1 MFVVKFPTFRA
12 ATSGKVA
19 LLLGL
24 LCVPACGDDTGETPA
39 DTTPSASVSDETT
52 ADGPNRPN
60 NPNNP
65 NNNPTPTP
73 PANLPPAVPVEGPE
87 TVQCGNATC
96 RDRLVGDIEVE
107 PCCVNDECGLDLGA
121 VSEFMPVQSGCAAL
135 EQPGSVDATC
145 PSFHYDDLVAP
156 RELPGCCR
164 PDGVCGVVADL
175 SDTVADFGCVDP
187 VEFLSGRG
195 QQSPSEPDPRPGI
208 HLTDG
213 GGFFVSDGGTLAG
226 QCVPRLPEPTPPDAG
241 DVAGDAGDAAASD
254 AAITFD
260 GSLPIVD
267 AATTAEPE
275 PTEPEPDVDGSVGPT
290 PVDSSTFDAQ
300 ADDAG

>member
-12 ATSGKVA
+12 PASCSAA

-24 LCVPACGDDTGETPA
+24 LCASACSDDEKSAAA
-39 DTTPSASVSDETT
+39 DTAPSASASDDTT
-52 ADGPNRPN
+52 TDGPNRPG
-60 NPNNP
+60 NP
-65 NNNPTPTP
+65 NNNNNPPTPTP
-73 PANLPPAVPVEGPE
+73 PANLPPAVPVVGPD

-121 VSEFMPVQSGCAAL
+121 VSAFMPVQSGCAAL

-145 PSFHYDDLVAP
+145 PSVHYDDGVAP
-156 RELPGCCR
+156 RELAGCCR

-213 GGFFVSDGGTLAG
+213 GGFFVADGGTFGAG
-226 QCVPRLPEPTPPDAG
+226 QCVPRLPEPVPTDAG
-241 DVAGDAGDAAASD
+241 IGAGDAAAPD
-254 AAITFD
+254 AAFTVVPD
-260 GSLPIVD
+260 GSTPATDAAATEEPEPSVDADVEPAPVD
-267 AATTAEPE
+267 AATP
-275 PTEPEPDVDGSVGPT
+275 
-290 PVDSSTFDAQ
+290 DAQ
-300 ADDAG
+300 TNDAG

>member
-1 MFVVKFPTFRA
+1 MFVVKFPTFR
-12 ATSGKVA
+12 TSVSGKAA

-24 LCVPACGDDTGETPA
+24 LCAPACGDDEKGDPA
-39 DTTPSASVSDETT
+39 DTSPSTSASDDTS
-52 ADGPNRPN
+52 DGPNRPGNPN

-65 NNNPTPTP
+65 NNPTPTP
-73 PANLPPAVPVEGPE
+73 PVNLPPAVPVEGPE
-87 TVQCGNATC
+87 TLQCGNATC

-121 VSEFMPVQSGCAAL
+121 VSAFMPVQSGCAAL
-135 EQPGSVDATC
+135 EQPGSADATC
-145 PSFHYDDLVAP
+145 PSFHYDDIVAP

-187 VEFLSGRG
+187 VDFLSGRG
-195 QQSPSEPDPRPGI
+195 QQSPAEPDSRPGV

-241 DVAGDAGDAAASD
+241 ADAGDAAVSD
-254 AAITFD
+254 AAVALD
-260 GSLPIVD
+260 GSLPIAD

-290 PVDSSTFDAQ
+290 PVDSSTLDAQ